1 MTLDEL
7 MKRLEQYKAK
17 LKYSC
22 ILMAVFILILIIMLS
37 LGLTPIIGLSS
48 LRYGSSYVYGII
60 FITIVFLVINFF
72 KATRVYNKTKKD
84 LLENSSVYENELKH
98 IILNDGDNI
107 YTENYVFFEH
117 GLNICKYDEIIMVYI
132 ANTPQRAHMNKDWC
146 MITKKGK
153 IYTVKISEKYLL
165 EKEIMHNENL
175 ELDKLLSSKN
185 PNILVGKTKENLK
198 ILRKKYKIR
207 GIL

>member
-1 MTLDEL
+1 MNDFIKKTLKL
-7 MKRLEQYKAK
+7 MYLEF
-17 LKYSC
+17 
-22 ILMAVFILILIIMLS
+22 IIVILILTCCTLIILNRDFD
-37 LGLTPIIGLSS
+37 LFA
-48 LRYGSSYVYGII
+48 II
-60 FITIVFLVINFF
+60 FLISEAYILTDLIRRMIKNKRVIKNI
-72 KATRVYNKTKKD
+72 
-84 LLENSSVYENELKH
+84 SSNDKVMYENELKH

-153 IYTVKISEKYLL
+153 IYTVKISEKHLL

-185 PNILVGKTKENLK
+185 PNILVGKTKENIK
-198 ILRKKYKIR
+198 ILRKKYNIR